1 MKNNMTWFF
10 KNEQAEPLFWIG
22 SNYWPGYAGIEMW
35 KKWKPQLIYKE
46 LTKMAEMGFTVN
58 RSFLFMPD
66 FMQNENGVNGVMLSR
81 FNEFLTLCQEANI
94 GTIPT
99 FFVGHMSGEDWD
111 VPWRNGR
118 NFYTD
123 PDLRKIQKTYIKTIL
138 LAAKKSSAIRGWLLS
153 NEISN
158 YEPNGTPEEIADW
171 AKDIINY
178 IKKFDSEHPV
188 CIGDGAWAAETSRRL
203 KNFHLRKLAPHQD
216 FIGLHFYP
224 RSGSPWHQSFTAA
237 FRLNLTQFWGK
248 PVIVEEFGH
257 SAVMGSEE
265 NQAHYYR
272 IVLYSSLIN
281 GAKGVMNWCFADFD
295 LPNVRPY
302 SHHPFEMQFGLINKK
317 DEMRLAGHEMSKFA
331 QIVKELIED
340 NWKLVSNSKIGLL
353 IPSNYY
359 YEYPH
364 DWDNDFE
371 DWYNLYL
378 DTFCSL
384 KRTNLTPKIIFEPS
398 IEIENNGK
406 SPFSF
411 ALDPREIPV
420 LILPRFKRMTAPFWK
435 EIKTYVQNGGVLYTS
450 FAQDNWIPD
459 WEEFFGISSY
469 LKFGIPQ
476 YHYDNQICVKPTK
489 PWGNFSPDDEWVVP
503 LINNDSEFAY
513 CPMDVTDSDILL
525 AATEENIPLLVHR
538 GFGKGH
544 IYFSSFPLEMLSMK
558 NQDNELIEL
567 LQKLYQSLW
576 DIHGFNDDIT
586 FRGKDIEYS
595 VWWNKNNTTKKMI
608 FVNHSWDTRKGKITM
623 KYSTNGHE
631 THKSTNHNSYIYK
644 EIELSRKQV
653 LVKDILTMDNKTK
666 NKKEKKETAK

>member
-1 MKNNMTWFF
+1 
-10 KNEQAEPLFWIG
+10 
-22 SNYWPGYAGIEMW
+22 
-35 KKWKPQLIYKE
+35 
-46 LTKMAEMGFTVN
+46 
-58 RSFLFMPD
+58 
-66 FMQNENGVNGVMLSR
+66 
-81 FNEFLTLCQEANI
+81 
-94 GTIPT
+94 
-99 FFVGHMSGEDWD
+99 
-111 VPWRNGR
+111 
-118 NFYTD
+118 
-123 PDLRKIQKTYIKTIL
+123 
-138 LAAKKSSAIRGWLLS
+138 
-153 NEISN
+153 
-158 YEPNGTPEEIADW
+158 
-171 AKDIINY
+171 
-178 IKKFDSEHPV
+178 
-188 CIGDGAWAAETSRRL
+188 
-203 KNFHLRKLAPHQD
+203 
-216 FIGLHFYP
+216 
-224 RSGSPWHQSFTAA
+224 
-237 FRLNLTQFWGK
+237 
-248 PVIVEEFGH
+248 
-257 SAVMGSEE
+257 
-265 NQAHYYR
+265 
-272 IVLYSSLIN
+272 
-281 GAKGVMNWCFADFD
+281 
-295 LPNVRPY
+295 
-302 SHHPFEMQFGLINKK
+302 
-317 DEMRLAGHEMSKFA
+317 MRLAGHEMSKFA

-359 YEYPH
+359 YDYPH

-459 WEEFFGISSY
+459 WEDFFGISSD
-469 LKFGIPQ
+469 LKFGIPL
-476 YHYDNQICVKPTK
+476 YHSEDQMKVTPTK
-489 PWGNFSPDDEWVVP
+489 SWGCFSTDDEWVVP

-525 AATEENIPLLVHR
+525 AASEENIPLLVHR

-595 VWWNKNNTTKKMI
+595 VWENKKNTTKKMI

-631 THKSTNHNSYIYK
+631 THKLTNHNSYIYK